1 MGIISTELSDY
12 VIFTNDNP
20 RSENPDNIILD
31 MTKDLVCN
39 NYEIIKDR
47 KDAIRKGVSMLD
59 KNDILLV
66 LGKGHENYQIIN
78 GIKYHFNDKEE
89 EKSIK
94 T

>member
-1 MGIISTELSDY
+1 MIQPVEMSIWVVTESPC
-12 VIFTNDNP
+12 VEESEKKTRPINDP
-20 RSENPDNIILD
+20 
-31 MTKDLVCN
+31 
-39 NYEIIKDR
+39 DR

-89 EKSIK
+89 VLKSIK